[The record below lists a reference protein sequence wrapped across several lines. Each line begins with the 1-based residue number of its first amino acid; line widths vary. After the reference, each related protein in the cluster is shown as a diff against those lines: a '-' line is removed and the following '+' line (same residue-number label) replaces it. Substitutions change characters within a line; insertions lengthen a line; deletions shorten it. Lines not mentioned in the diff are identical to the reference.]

1 MGSLPYRP
9 ATGPEA
15 RHHLIP
21 SWGPQRR
28 QLLDGI
34 SAFQRACSPR
44 CTFLSFLK
52 APCDEGFLHTS
63 LHSLPFK
70 VHSSVSHC
78 PLLTWGSMWWVGSL
92 ETLRHLWVSMVALQG
107 EKELLT
113 FPSVVTA
120 ANTVEE
126 YGAQATSPTAEFRS

>member
-1 MGSLPYRP
+1 
-9 ATGPEA
+9 
-15 RHHLIP
+15 
-21 SWGPQRR
+21 
-28 QLLDGI
+28 
-34 SAFQRACSPR
+34 
-44 CTFLSFLK
+44 
-52 APCDEGFLHTS
+52 
-63 LHSLPFK
+63 
-70 VHSSVSHC
+70 
-78 PLLTWGSMWWVGSL
+78 MWWVGSL